1 MKRIIVQLT
10 DEQFAALKTILNKE
24 GAPVAWQVRKAV
36 DEYLI
41 RRKKE
46 KNKSGRGWQPWNCPG
61 RRITRAE
68 LKHLQ
73 RSTTGCYGST
83 LFDVS
88 ELD

>member
-46 KNKSGRGWQPWNCPG
+46 K
-61 RRITRAE
+61 
-68 LKHLQ
+68 
-73 RSTTGCYGST
+73 
-83 LFDVS
+83 
-88 ELD
+88 